1 MDVNIAT
8 DMKGANVS
16 VVPTNVEI
24 EDAVKPPVQ
33 PVPVSSESDT
43 VKLNN
48 QTLHGKSTKEESSS
62 QGKLSQG
69 KLSQGKLS
77 QKDLE
82 DAVKEIQQR
91 FASIGSNFKFGLY
104 THRETKSIVA
114 QLRDKQTDEIIKQF
128 PPEEV
133 LNLREKLQDLIG
145 LLFDEKV

>member
-8 DMKGANVS
+8 DMKGVNVS
-16 VVPTNVEI
+16 VVPTNVEL

-62 QGKLSQG
+62 QVKLSQ
-69 KLSQGKLS
+69 QE
-77 QKDLE
+77 LE

-91 FASIGSNFKFGLY
+91 FASMGSNFKFGFY
-104 THRETKSIVA
+104 RDRETESIVA
-114 QLRDKQTDEIIKQF
+114 QLRDKKTDEIVKQF

>member
-8 DMKGANVS
+8 DMKGVNVS
-16 VVPTNVEI
+16 VVPTNVEL

-62 QGKLSQG
+62 QV
-69 KLSQGKLS
+69 KLS
-77 QKDLE
+77 QKELE

-91 FASIGSNFKFGLY
+91 FASMGSNFKFGLY
-104 THRETKSIVA
+104 KDRETESIVA
-114 QLRDKQTDEIIKQF
+114 QLRDKKTDEIVKQF

>member
-8 DMKGANVS
+8 DMKGVNVS
-16 VVPTNVEI
+16 VVPTNVEL

-48 QTLHGKSTKEESSS
+48 QNLHGKSTKEESSS
-62 QGKLSQG
+62 QV
-69 KLSQGKLS
+69 KLS
-77 QKDLE
+77 QKELE

-91 FASIGSNFKFGLY
+91 FASMGSNFKFGLY
-104 THRETKSIVA
+104 RDRETESIVA
-114 QLRDKQTDEIIKQF
+114 QLRDKKTDEIVKQF

>member
-8 DMKGANVS
+8 DMKGVNVS
-16 VVPTNVEI
+16 VVPTNVEL

-62 QGKLSQG
+62 QV
-69 KLSQGKLS
+69 KLS
-77 QKDLE
+77 QKELE

-91 FASIGSNFKFGLY
+91 FASMGSNFKFGLY
-104 THRETKSIVA
+104 RDRETESIVA
-114 QLRDKQTDEIIKQF
+114 QLRDKKTDEIVKQF

>member
-8 DMKGANVS
+8 DMKGVNVS
-16 VVPTNVEI
+16 VAPTNVEL

-62 QGKLSQG
+62 QEKLSQE
-69 KLSQGKLS
+69 KLS

-91 FASIGSNFKFGLY
+91 FTSMGSNFKFGLY

>member
-48 QTLHGKSTKEESSS
+48 QTLHGKSTKEESS
-62 QGKLSQG
+62 SQG